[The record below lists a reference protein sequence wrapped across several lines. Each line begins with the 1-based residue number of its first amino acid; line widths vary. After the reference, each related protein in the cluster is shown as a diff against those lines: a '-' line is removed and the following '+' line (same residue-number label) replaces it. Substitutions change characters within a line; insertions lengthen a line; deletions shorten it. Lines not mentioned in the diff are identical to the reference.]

1 MAKNTQN
8 TNTNRTNR
16 TKNDKKKF
24 LKKLGKNNCHISK
37 TCEHLNIGRQTYY
50 DWLDDDKEYSDQVEN
65 VREALNDD
73 TEDAL
78 ITAINNGNI
87 TAIIFRLKTKCRDRG
102 YDEHHQ
108 ITIDKP
114 FNGINLENID

>member
-1 MAKNTQN
+1 MDKNTQN
-8 TNTNRTNR
+8 TSTNRTIR

-24 LKKLGKNNCHISK
+24 LEVFKKKGCHISK
-37 TCEHLNIGRQTYY
+37 TCKGTKVGRQTYY
-50 DWLDDDKEYSDQVEN
+50 DWVDNDEEFAESVDN
-65 VREALNDD
+65 ARESLNDD

-78 ITAINNGNI
+78 MTAINDGNV

-102 YDEHHQ
+102 YEQHHQ